1 MPCPFSGL
9 CVICFYRVCHT
20 GFCTYKSVLSTVTV
34 PDHSDMFLLLSLTL
48 FIILLHLCW
57 RRDEM
62 DRLPRWLTRWM
73 LASVKQRCFS
83 VSSEIEKKWRER
95 MLIPEVCVCVGVGAA
110 IPRQRHLEGGVRRKH
125 SFEISS
131 LQRKEKE
138 NPTQSVSV
146 NCMGKAINRVWL

>member
-48 FIILLHLCW
+48 FIILLRLCR

-95 MLIPEVCVCVGVGAA
+95 MLIPEVCVCWCRSCRSQAVAS
-110 IPRQRHLEGGVRRKH
+110 VRR
-125 SFEISS
+125 S
-131 LQRKEKE
+131 KEKTFLWNKFSPKE
-138 NPTQSVSV
+138 GKGEPHSV
-146 NCMGKAINRVWL
+146 CIR